1 MSLTVRY
8 PGRVC
13 LLGEHCDWAGGASL
27 TVPLGL
33 GVSLTAEAGSDR
45 VGLKSVMDGEL
56 LEGRWPVR
64 PRAEDVAA
72 ARGPLRF
79 VPAAL
84 LALARAGLELPPTEL
99 LVTADLPTG
108 RGFSSSAAFCLAL
121 LDGLARRA
129 GQALPAEA
137 LAELA
142 YVVEH
147 DLVGVACGRL
157 DQHACAAGGPLFF
170 HWQQGLPETRAVS
183 VLRPLSLV
191 VAAFPTPR
199 DTPAI
204 LAALQAAHAEGMAS
218 RSPGAAALREALGT
232 WASAAEAGAHAV
244 ETGDLVGLGEAM
256 NAAQEVYDRALA
268 PSLPALAAP
277 ALRRTSRWLRLQ
289 GALGAKFSGAGGDGS
304 LVALMESP
312 EAALRAAAG
321 LEERGLA
328 AWSFTVE
335 GP

>member
-33 GVSLTAEAGSDR
+33 GVSLTAEEGSDR

-56 LEGRWPVR
+56 LEGRWPLR
-64 PRAEDVAA
+64 PDRGAVDT

-84 LALARAGLELPPTEL
+84 FALARAGVAVPPSEL

-108 RGFSSSAAFCLAL
+108 RGFSSSAAFCLAA
-121 LDGLARRA
+121 LDGLSRRA
-129 GQALPAEA
+129 GRVLEAEV

-142 YVVEH
+142 YEVEH
-147 DLVGVACGRL
+147 DLAGVACGRL
-157 DQHACAAGGPLFF
+157 DQHACAAGAPLFF
-170 HWQQGLPETRAVS
+170 RWEDGLPETRPVS
-183 VLRPLSLV
+183 VHRPLPLV

-204 LAALQAAHAEGMAS
+204 LAALQEAHAEGMGS
-218 RSPGAAALREALGT
+218 SSPAAEAVREALGT

-244 ETGDLVGLGEAM
+244 ETGDLLGLGEAM
-256 NAAQEVYDRALA
+256 NACQEVYDRALA
-268 PSLPALAAP
+268 PTLPALVAP
-277 ALRRTSRWLRLQ
+277 ALRRTTRWLRLQ

-304 LVALMESP
+304 LVALLES
-312 EAALRAAAG
+312 AADADRITAG
-321 LEERGLA
+321 LRERGLSV
-328 AWSFTVE
+328 WSFTVE